1 MNTVETSTIVC
12 PDNKTDEC
20 AKFIIDDGTFVYT
33 LSDVMMVGRKYT
45 FSCWTKSEADGM
57 IVVSGSATETSTEW
71 QYFAHT
77 FTSDNT
83 DLSIGFATA
92 GAYYIYHPKLE
103 IGTIATDWSPAP
115 EDMPTNDDL
124 DGLNEEIQVVTKSLS
139 DFKVEANQIYATV
152 GSVTTKIKDSADLL
166 SADIAEI
173 SKAVSSRMSD
183 EDIVYEI
190 TTRINDGVTKVDT
203 KTGFVFNSD
212 GMTVDKSGATTKTV
226 ISENG
231 MTVYQKIGDAT
242 AEVLTAND
250 NGVDAKNLEATT
262 YLIIGGRSRFE
273 NFGTNRTGCFWIGG
287 G

>member
-33 LSDVMMVGRKYT
+33 LSDVMMVGRNYT

-57 IVVSGSATETSTEW
+57 IVVSGSATETSTDW

-115 EDMPTNDDL
+115 EDLDSEEALSEINDRVQTIHSSISDL
-124 DGLNEEIQVVTKSLS
+124 IVNINGISGR
-139 DFKVEANQIYATV
+139 VENTEKNIDTIS
-152 GSVTTKIKDSADLL
+152 GDLL
-166 SADIAEI
+166 SAQNEIASMKLESDNLKLEFQDITENGV
-173 SKAVSSRMSD
+173 KRVSTETGFTFDREGMTVDASD
-183 EDIVYEI
+183 SS
-190 TTRINDGVTKVDT
+190 T
-203 KTGFVFNSD
+203 KTQVTPD
-212 GMTVDKSGATTKTV
+212 GMTVYKK
-226 ISENG
+226 
-231 MTVYQKIGDAT
+231 DADGV
-242 AEVLTAND
+242 AEEVLEATSE
-250 NGVDAKNLEATT
+250 GVNATNLYATT
-262 YLIIGGRSRFE
+262 YLIVGGRSRFE
-273 NFGTNRTGCFWIGG
+273 NYGNNRTGCFWIGG
-287 G
+287 